1 MQTCL
6 LQFTD
11 AIMTLIKV
19 LLKIILSN
27 LVSEKRKLMVTA
39 KVGSQLD

>member
-11 AIMTLIKV
+11 AIMTLIKA
-19 LLKIILSN
+19 LLKIIQFN

-39 KVGSQLD
+39 KVGNQLD